1 MKKLKYLMIAAIA
14 VFGVAVSSCD
24 NDDDDKGGVAARPEI
39 SDFGGERL
47 VSAGDVH
54 FSYNSDGTLRQVEE
68 YGDKIIFDY
77 SKGTLTFSDG
87 EVTQVCR
94 FTTNDKGYITSII
107 LSFVEDEGDS
117 KYQLEG
123 SYQFQYDAY
132 DHLTAASY
140 NSVSTDLASKEQ
152 YEENASWK
160 LTWNAGLLSKVEE
173 KGSSVQDDYSNTY
186 NLVNTFSYDN
196 APDNL
201 FLQYSNSVVESIN
214 LDSDVELPMFVGV
227 LGKGPTKYPTAIV
240 EVFNSEDSDSGPS
253 TETENFTYKYT
264 LNAKGLVEREAETY
278 YGEPYIVDY
287 TYSSD
292 SKAKSPCVDS
302 RSAVV
307 KKHRTGNRHHMGLF
321 GRRK

>member
-14 VFGVAVSSCD
+14 VLGVAVSSCD
-24 NDDDDKGGVAARPEI
+24 DDDDKGGVVARPEI

-47 VSAGDVH
+47 MSAGNIH

-77 SKGTLTFSDG
+77 SKGILTFSDE

-94 FTTNDKGYITSII
+94 FTTNNKGYITSIR
-107 LSFVEDEGDS
+107 LSYVEDEGDS
-117 KYQLEG
+117 KYQIEG

-132 DHLTAASY
+132 DHLTVASY

-160 LTWNAGLLSKVEE
+160 LTWNAGLLSKVET
-173 KGSSVQDDYSNTY
+173 KGSSRSDDYNENWSSTVT
-186 NLVNTFSYDN
+186 LAYDN
-196 APDNL
+196 APDNRYM
-201 FLQYSNSVVESIN
+201 QYSAGVVESID
-214 LDSDVELPMFVGV
+214 LDSDIESPMLAGV
-227 LGKGPTKYPTAIV
+227 LGKGPTKYPTASVEEIV
-240 EVFNSEDSDSGPS
+240 ETQSSY
-253 TETENFTYKYT
+253 TENFVYEYT

-292 SKAKSPCVDS
+292 SKAKSPCVGS

>member
-14 VFGVAVSSCD
+14 VLGVTVSSCD
-24 NDDDDKGGVAARPEI
+24 DDDDKGGVAARPEI

-68 YGDKIIFDY
+68 YGDKILFDY
-77 SKGTLTFSDG
+77 SKGTLTFSDE

-94 FTTNDKGYITSII
+94 FTTNNKGYITSII

-140 NSVSTDLASKEQ
+140 NSVSTDLASKER
-152 YEENASWK
+152 YEENRTWK
-160 LTWNAGLLSKVEE
+160 LTWNAGLLSKVDE
-173 KGSSVQDDYSNTY
+173 KGSSRSDDYNENWSSTVT
-186 NLVNTFSYDN
+186 LSYDN
-196 APDNL
+196 ALDNRYM
-201 FLQYSNSVVESIN
+201 QYSNGVVESIGI
-214 LDSDVELPMFVGV
+214 DSDIESPILAGV
-227 LGKGPTKYPTAIV
+227 LGKGPTKYPTASVEEIV
-240 EVFNSEDSDSGPS
+240 ETQSSY
-253 TETENFTYKYT
+253 TENFVYEYT

-292 SKAKSPCVDS
+292 SKAKSPCVGS

-307 KKHRTGNRHHMGLF
+307 KKHRVGRRHNMGLF